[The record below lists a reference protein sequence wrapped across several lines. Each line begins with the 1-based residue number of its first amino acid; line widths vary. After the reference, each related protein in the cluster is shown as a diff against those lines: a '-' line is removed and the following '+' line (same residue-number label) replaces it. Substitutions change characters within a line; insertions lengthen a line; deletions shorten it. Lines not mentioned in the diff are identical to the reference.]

1 MGLVVAVV
9 GVVLV
14 AVGVVGEELAGV
26 QKVAVNFESFVRGVH
41 GAKVDGH
48 AWVGLGPG
56 SGEDVESFDGQ
67 EGGVD
72 G

>member
-1 MGLVVAVV
+1 MRFVVPII
-9 GVVLV
+9 GVVLI
-14 AVGVVGEELAGV
+14 AVGVVRAEFAGV
-26 QKVAVNFESFVRGVH
+26 EEIAVDFESLVRGVH

-72 G
+72 C